1 VGCRSVPP
9 GGRLEAAVRRVRAG
23 SYPAPA
29 RFPLGGNP
37 GRKTRACVREI
48 GCILRPIRSVWT
60 QGHHRSP
67 QAPRATTGHHRLPG
81 PPQVTTGS
89 QGHHRLPGTPQAP
102 RATTGHHRLPGTPH
116 GPIPRAA
123 RDPSGSSR
131 IPRAARDPSGSSGSP
146 SREKWGAA
154 NFLKPLCCGRLMVV
168 GGSFSRIL
176 AGFSAASGRY
186 LGSASWRGTH

>member
-1 VGCRSVPP
+1 VCAQVVIPRPRYFP
-9 GGRLEAAVRRVRAG
+9 WEEILAARRVRACG
-23 SYPAPA
+23 KLGAFCALFA
-29 RFPLGGNP
+29 RSG
-37 GRKTRACVREI
+37 
-48 GCILRPIRSVWT
+48 
-60 QGHHRSP
+60 
-67 QAPRATTGHHRLPG
+67 PRATTGHHRLPG

-89 QGHHRLPGTPQAP
+89 QGHHRSPQAP
-102 RATTGHHRLPGTPH
+102 RDTTGSQGHHRLPGPPQATTGSQGH
-116 GPIPRAA
+116 HMGRSLGQLGTPRAA
-123 RDPSGSSR
+123 RGSLGQLEDPSGSSR

>member
-1 VGCRSVPP
+1 MCAQVVIPRPRDFP
-9 GGRLEAAVRRVRAG
+9 WEEILAARRVRACG
-23 SYPAPA
+23 KLGAFCALFA
-29 RFPLGGNP
+29 RSG
-37 GRKTRACVREI
+37 
-48 GCILRPIRSVWT
+48 
-60 QGHHRSP
+60 
-67 QAPRATTGHHRLPG
+67 PRATTCHHRLPG

-123 RDPSGSSR
+123 RDTSGSSR